1 MLDVDIW
8 RAARGGRPGVLE
20 PSHQQK
26 KRMKKME
33 LGKKNPRPLQHQQ
46 QRKPD
51 GMNNQPMNKQPYA
64 IHVSGNMFAVIS
76 TMFLRFFRRRVT
88 NERK

>member
-1 MLDVDIW
+1 MLIFGE
-8 RAARGGRPGVLE
+8 RHGVVGQVFWSLLISKKKDE
-20 PSHQQK
+20 KKGNGKGKTPDRQQ
-26 KRMKKME
+26 
-33 LGKKNPRPLQHQQ
+33 QHQQ

-76 TMFLRFFRRRVT
+76 TGSFGV
-88 NERK
+88 E

>member
-1 MLDVDIW
+1 MRGMLDVDIW

-26 KRMKKME
+26 KDEKNGN
-33 LGKKNPRPLQHQQ
+33 GKKNPPDRQQQHQQ

-76 TMFLRFFRRRVT
+76 TGSFGV
-88 NERK
+88 E

>member
-26 KRMKKME
+26 KDEKKWKWEKKPPTDNSNINSNENRME
-33 LGKKNPRPLQHQQ
+33 
-46 QRKPD
+46 
-51 GMNNQPMNKQPYA
+51 
-64 IHVSGNMFAVIS
+64 
-76 TMFLRFFRRRVT
+76 
-88 NERK
+88 